1 MLGGETVVKVK
12 GRISPSSPTFYQ
24 DVMHRLG
31 GETLTLCYQC
41 GTCASSCPVARL
53 TKRFNPRTILKD
65 AILGNKE
72 KVLNDGSIWL
82 CSSCFNCQERCPQ
95 EIEIAD
101 IIYALRN
108 MAIKEKRAPQAFIE
122 MASNLAESGR
132 VVPIANFTIRRRERS
147 GLPPLMTV
155 DVDALNKI
163 LSATE
168 FKQNLERAK
177 EADTE

>member
-1 MLGGETVVKVK
+1 
-12 GRISPSSPTFYQ
+12 
-24 DVMHRLG
+24 MHRLG

-82 CSSCFNCQERCPQ
+82 CTSCFNCQERCPQ

-108 MAIKEKRAPQAFIE
+108 MALKEKRVPQAFIE

-132 VVPIANFTIRRRERS
+132 VVPIASFTIRRRERS
-147 GLPPLMTV
+147 GLPPLMAA
-155 DVDALNKI
+155 DVEALSKI
-163 LSATE
+163 ISATD
-168 FKQNLERAK
+168 FKHNLENAK
-177 EADTE
+177 EADSE

>member
-1 MLGGETVVKVK
+1 VVEIK
-12 GRISPSSPTFYQ
+12 GRLTPSSPTFYQ

-72 KVLNDGSIWL
+72 KVINEGAIWL
-82 CSSCFNCQERCPQ
+82 CTSCFNCQERCPQ
-95 EIEIAD
+95 EIEIAE

-108 MAIKEKRAPQAFIE
+108 MALKEKRVPQAFIE

-132 VVPIANFTIRRRERS
+132 VVPIASFTLRRRQRS
-147 GLPPLMTV
+147 GLPPIKDA

-168 FKQNLERAK
+168 FTENLAHAK
-177 EADTE
+177 EEDSE

>member
-1 MLGGETVVKVK
+1 
-12 GRISPSSPTFYQ
+12 
-24 DVMHRLG
+24 MHRLG

-72 KVLNDGSIWL
+72 KVLNEGSIWL
-82 CSSCFNCQERCPQ
+82 CTSCFNCQERCPQ

-108 MAIKEKRAPQAFIE
+108 MALKEKRVPQAFIE

-132 VVPIANFTIRRRERS
+132 VVPIASFTIRRRARS
-147 GLPPLMTV
+147 GLPPLMEV
-155 DVDALNKI
+155 DVEALSKI
-163 LSATE
+163 ISATD
-168 FKQNLERAK
+168 FKKNIENAR
-177 EADTE
+177 ETNSE

>member
-1 MLGGETVVKVK
+1 M
-12 GRISPSSPTFYQ
+12 Q
-24 DVMHRLG
+24 HLG

-53 TKRFNPRTILKD
+53 TKRFNPRIILKD

-72 KVLNDGSIWL
+72 KVLNEDAIWL

-108 MAIKEKRAPQAFIE
+108 MAIKEKRAPQAFID

-132 VVPIANFTIRRRERS
+132 VVPLANFTIRRRERS
-147 GLPPLMTV
+147 GLPTIMAPDT
-155 DVDALNKI
+155 DALNKI
-163 LSATE
+163 MSATD
-168 FKQNLERAK
+168 FTSILEQAK
-177 EADTE
+177 KADSQ

>member
-1 MLGGETVVKVK
+1 M
-12 GRISPSSPTFYQ
+12 Q
-24 DVMHRLG
+24 HLG

-53 TKRFNPRTILKD
+53 TKRFNPRIILKD

-72 KVLNDGSIWL
+72 KVLNEDAIWL

-108 MAIKEKRAPQAFIE
+108 MAIKEKRAPQAFID

-132 VVPIANFTIRRRERS
+132 VVPLANFTIRRRERS
-147 GLPPLMTV
+147 GLPTLMAPDT
-155 DVDALNKI
+155 DALNKI
-163 LSATE
+163 MSATD
-168 FKQNLERAK
+168 FTSILEQAK
-177 EADTE
+177 KADSQ

>member
-1 MLGGETVVKVK
+1 MVKVK
-12 GRISPSSPTFYQ
+12 GRMSPSSPTFYQ

-82 CSSCFNCQERCPQ
+82 CTSCFNCQERCPQ

-108 MAIKEKRAPQAFIE
+108 MALKEKRVPQAFIE

-132 VVPIANFTIRRRERS
+132 VVPIASFTIRRRERS
-147 GLPPLMTV
+147 GLPPLMTA
-155 DVDALNKI
+155 DIEALSKI
-163 LSATE
+163 ISATD
-168 FKQNLERAK
+168 FKENLENAK
-177 EADTE
+177 EADSE

>member
-1 MLGGETVVKVK
+1 
-12 GRISPSSPTFYQ
+12 
-24 DVMHRLG
+24 MHRLG

-82 CSSCFNCQERCPQ
+82 CTSCFNCQERCPQ

-108 MAIKEKRAPQAFIE
+108 MALKEKRVPQAFIEMASNLAPQAFIE

-132 VVPIANFTIRRRERS
+132 VVPIASFTIRRRERS
-147 GLPPLMTV
+147 GLPPLMAA
-155 DVDALNKI
+155 DVEALSKI
-163 LSATE
+163 ISATD
-168 FKQNLERAK
+168 FKHNLENAK
-177 EADTE
+177 EADSE